1 MTDALVTDNIGLV
14 HMHAKPFAQ
23 QPDYDDI
30 ISAGTVGLI
39 AAAARF
45 DGRAKISTFAGYA
58 IRREI
63 LRYINRKSA
72 TVRGLI
78 RNNGTDR
85 PGMCSLDKPIGSDEG
100 STAGMIDSL
109 ADPHVPLAEYYDED
123 LVAEVRR
130 LIETAD
136 DIPAG
141 QRAAL
146 LRAIAGQ
153 PGDSKSSANLSK
165 FRQTRSCTARK
176 LKELLHADKTA

>member
-1 MTDALVTDNIGLV
+1 MTDTLVTDNIGLV
-14 HMHAKPFAQ
+14 HMHARPFKNSA
-23 QPDYDDI
+23 DYDDI
-30 ISAGTVGLI
+30 ISAGTIGLI

-45 DGRAKISTFAGYA
+45 DGRGKISTYA
-58 IRREI
+58 RLAIKREI
-63 LRYINRKSA
+63 LRYVNRKSA
-72 TVRGLI
+72 TVRGII

-85 PGMCSLDKPIGSDEG
+85 PGMASLDKPIGTDEG
-100 STAGMIDSL
+100 STTGMIDSL
-109 ADPHVPLAEYYDED
+109 ADPRVPLAEYYDED

-153 PGDSKSSANLSK
+153 PGDSNASADISK
-165 FRQTRSCTARK
+165 FRQTRSKTARK
-176 LKELLHADKTA
+176 LKELLHDYAIA